1 MDSNAPRVHRQQ
13 ALAAYVEPLAVGRR
27 VAVFGDAS
35 LGLGARI
42 AALGARSVH
51 VWDPDTERVRR
62 EGERAP
68 RGVVVSALSL
78 RPLGDDGRD
87 GLTSAFDLVVI
98 PDLELFD
105 DAEALLVRARHLV
118 GEEGAVLVAAPNRDG
133 ADGPATFDYYELFD
147 LVASQFD
154 EVAMIAQLPF
164 YGVALAELRDEDDEA
179 PAVTVDM
186 QLAGS
191 DRTPEAFVALAS
203 QRGVRLDPYAIVE
216 LAPPPVPVAE
226 TDETQVAETM
236 SAAFAVAS
244 AAEKEIADLRAR
256 LADTDLGMQAAEA
269 LEGTLRDRSARI
281 AELESALAERSD
293 QVVELAE
300 EADRMREAIESDRL
314 VGARVEELAL
324 RAERAERALAA
335 SEPDVARM
343 AELHALEMARY
354 EEALRDRAQAM
365 RSLEVELLR
374 RERMVRELV
383 DALGETAQG
392 DGVAPT
398 PPQPAA
404 EGSAAPD
411 TLFEANALVHDK
423 LDALALDL
431 ARREGEA
438 QASTWTIAE
447 LERRLTQ
454 AETVSR
460 EERAREP
467 DREERAREPDREER
481 AREPDR
487 EERAREPDREERA
500 REPDREE
507 RARKPNSDSDVQRR
521 LASALDE
528 LDVLRRALA
537 QEHEARMRAE
547 SGPDGP
553 T

>member
-27 VAVFGDAS
+27 VAVFGDSS
-35 LGLGARI
+35 LALGARI

-51 VWDPDTERVRR
+51 LLDPDAERVRR
-62 EGERAP
+62 EAERAP
-68 RGVVVSALSL
+68 RGVVVSPLSL
-78 RPLGDDGRD
+78 RLFGDDGRD
-87 GLTSAFDLVVI
+87 GPTSAFDLVVI

-105 DAEALLVRARHLV
+105 DAEALLARARHLV

-133 ADGPATFDYYELFD
+133 VDGPATFDYYELFD

-154 EVAMIAQLPF
+154 DVAMIAQLPF
-164 YGVALAELRDEDDEA
+164 YGVALAELREEDDEA

-216 LAPPPVPVAE
+216 LAPPSPPVAE
-226 TDETQVAETM
+226 TDEAQAAKTM

-244 AAEKEIADLRAR
+244 AAEKEITDLRGR
-256 LADTDLGMQAAEA
+256 LVEMDLGMRAAQA
-269 LEGTLRDRSARI
+269 LEGALRDRSARI
-281 AELESALAERSD
+281 AELESALGERSD

-300 EADRMREAIESDRL
+300 EADRMRAAMESERL
-314 VGARVEELAL
+314 LGARVEELAL
-324 RAERAERALAA
+324 RAERAERALAV

-343 AELHALEMARY
+343 AEVHALEMARY

-365 RSLEVELLR
+365 RSLEAELLR

-383 DALGETAQG
+383 DALGETAQS
-392 DGVAPT
+392 DTTAPT
-398 PPQPAA
+398 APHPAA
-404 EGSAAPD
+404 EGSSPAPD
-411 TLFEANALVHDK
+411 ALFEANARLHHK
-423 LDALALDL
+423 LDTLALDL

-447 LERRLTQ
+447 LERRLAQ
-454 AETVSR
+454 AVESR
-460 EERAREP
+460 DERAREP
-467 DREERAREPDREER
+467 DGDEGAREPS
-481 AREPDR
+481 
-487 EERAREPDREERA
+487 
-500 REPDREE
+500 
-507 RARKPNSDSDVQRR
+507 SDPEVQRR